1 MATKNDSMF
10 RVLIT
15 QYKRDEKGN
24 TTNEI
29 ASRKFADGVERELI
43 GGVVQDD
50 MGERMGYVYDQSKYD
65 KDFKR
70 KPETMV
76 YNWYPQ

>member
-1 MATKNDSMF
+1 MAETNTMF

-15 QYKRDEKGN
+15 QYKRDDKGDV
-24 TTNEI
+24 TTEI
-29 ASRKFADGVERELI
+29 ASRKFNGVERQLV

-50 MGERMGYVYDQSKYD
+50 LGEKMGYVYDQSKYD

-70 KPETMV
+70 KPEHLAF
-76 YNWYPQ
+76 NWYPQ